1 MDWAQIQTMLYLRL
15 LLISLNLVLVLADH
29 KKRMSHKKQT
39 TMEAQPGVVYQLLL
53 DLFKEQEHLTDTL
66 IVELKGRAT

>member
-1 MDWAQIQTMLYLRL
+1 MLY

-39 TMEAQPGVVYQLLL
+39 TMEAQPGAVCQLLL
-53 DLFKEQEHLTDTL
+53 NLYKEQEHLTDTL
-66 IVELKGRAT
+66 LAELKGRAT